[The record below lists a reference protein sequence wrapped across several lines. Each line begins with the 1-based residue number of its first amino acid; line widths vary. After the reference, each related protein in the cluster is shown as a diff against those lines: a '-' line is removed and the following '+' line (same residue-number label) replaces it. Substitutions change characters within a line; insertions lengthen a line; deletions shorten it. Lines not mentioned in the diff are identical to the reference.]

1 MTTEKDTGCLVCAES
16 TVEEFLDLGATAL
29 ANKFPDAE
37 DLRKPELRFPLRV
50 GFCRGCGH
58 VQLVERVPPAAMF
71 TDYLYVSS
79 ASDTLRAHFDD
90 LAATLT
96 ARHGLAGDSLVI
108 DIGCNDASLLCCFRD
123 RGVRTLG
130 VDPAENL
137 AEFSR
142 STGIERYRGFFG
154 ADTAGEIVDRCG
166 QAALITAT
174 NTFPHIPD
182 LPGFVAGLDTAL
194 APGGAFVLE
203 AHYLLDLLDQLA
215 FDTVYHEHVSYWAL
229 GPMMRLFADH
239 GMEVVHAERL
249 PIHHGQ
255 LRVTVMRRGEGS
267 ADDSVADVLAA
278 ERETGI
284 DRLETWS
291 RFAAR
296 VDRLKTEVLDC
307 LCGLQSEGRRLAG
320 YGAPAKGST
329 LLEFLGLGP
338 DLIDFIADRSPLK
351 QGRYTPGSRIP
362 IVAPDALLENP
373 APDHVLL
380 LAWNFEDEILAQQ
393 AEYRR
398 RGGKFIL
405 PVPEVRIV

>member
-1 MTTEKDTGCLVCAES
+1 MTAGCLVCSEPE
-16 TVEEFLDLGATAL
+16 VEVFLDLGSTAL
-29 ANKFPDAE
+29 ANKFPSAE
-37 DLRKPELRFPLRV
+37 DLSSPEPRFPLRV
-50 GFCRGCGH
+50 GFCQGCGH

-96 ARHGLAGDSLVI
+96 SRHGLADGGLVI

-123 RGVRTLG
+123 RGARTLG

-142 STGIERYRGFFG
+142 DTGIERYRGFFG
-154 ADTAGEIVDRCG
+154 ADTAGEIVDRWG
-166 QAALITAT
+166 RAALVTAT

-182 LPGFVAGLDTAL
+182 LSGFVAGLDAVL

-203 AHYLLDLLDQLA
+203 AHYLVDLLDQLA

-239 GMEVVHAERL
+239 GMEVVRVERL

-255 LRVTVMRRGEGS
+255 LRATVMRRGEGEV
-267 ADDSVADVLAA
+267 DRSVDDVLAA
-278 ERETGI
+278 EKQLGI
-284 DRLETWS
+284 HRFDTWLA
-291 RFAAR
+291 FAGR
-296 VDRLKTEVLDC
+296 VGRLKREVMDC
-307 LCGLQSEGRRLAG
+307 LNGLKAEGRRLAG

-329 LLEFLGLGP
+329 LLEFFGVGP
-338 DLIDFIADRSPLK
+338 DLLDFIADRSPLK
-351 QGRYTPGSRIP
+351 QGRYTPGSHIP
-362 IVAPDALLENP
+362 IVAPERLLEEP
-373 APDHVLL
+373 SPDHVLL

-393 AEYRR
+393 AEFRR
-398 RGGKFIL
+398 RGGRFIL